1 VPLSV
6 GLEGERIAVLMSQRT
21 RKARNVARD
30 PRVAISITD
39 RDQPHT
45 AAVVRGRVTERIEG
59 DPGLGDH

>member
-1 VPLSV
+1 VPLWV

-45 AAVVRGRVTERIEG
+45 AAVVRGRHGTDRG
-59 DPGLGDH
+59 RSGLGDH